1 MFSTDFIFRQQENLV
16 DNQKCQAGFRPLCN
30 KILFHHSFQYA
41 LLSIVVMLV
50 VFAIKEGHWDSIEE
64 MNEVRNVAKMH
75 SVFTM
80 LFMVLVMIWKII
92 LPDLKIIFTSP
103 SEESK
108 TNIETGEK
116 TDIENPPPTYSEVLE
131 ITIENPP
138 PNYSEVAQITIN
150 DIENVTLENVPL
162 ENLPL
167 ENVPLENVSRQ
178 EVAEILASLKMLN
191 PPPKYSEAP
200 QN

>member
-1 MFSTDFIFRQQENLV
+1 M
-16 DNQKCQAGFRPLCN
+16 
-30 KILFHHSFQYA
+30 
-41 LLSIVVMLV
+41 VVMMV
-50 VFAIKEGHWDSIEE
+50 VYAIKEGHWDSIEE

-108 TNIETGEK
+108 TNIETGKK

-138 PNYSEVAQITIN
+138 PNYSEVAQITIK
-150 DIENVTLENVPL
+150 DIENTTLENVPL
-162 ENLPL
+162 
-167 ENVPLENVSRQ
+167 VQDQ
-178 EVAEILASLKMLN
+178 EVAEILASLKMTT

-200 QN
+200 QT

>member
-1 MFSTDFIFRQQENLV
+1 MRVKD
-16 DNQKCQAGFRPLCN
+16 PLY
-30 KILFHHSFQYA
+30 KYFHHFFQYA
-41 LLSIVVMLV
+41 MVSSFVMLV
-50 VFAIKEGHWDSIEE
+50 VYALMEGQFDSTEE

-75 SVFTM
+75 SIFTM
-80 LFMVLVMIWKII
+80 LFLVLVLIFKRIV
-92 LPDLKIIFTSP
+92 PDLKIMISTSP

-108 TNIETGEK
+108 TKIETGEK

-138 PNYSEVAQITIN
+138 PNYSEAAQITIK
-150 DIENVTLENVPL
+150 DIENVSLENV
-162 ENLPL
+162 PL
-167 ENVPLENVSRQ
+167 ENVPLENVPRVQ
-178 EVAEILASLKMLN
+178 ILEVLEIEN

>member
-1 MFSTDFIFRQQENLV
+1 M
-16 DNQKCQAGFRPLCN
+16 
-30 KILFHHSFQYA
+30 
-41 LLSIVVMLV
+41 
-50 VFAIKEGHWDSIEE
+50 EE

-75 SVFTM
+75 SIFTM

-150 DIENVTLENVPL
+150 DIENV
-162 ENLPL
+162 
-167 ENVPLENVSRQ
+167 PLENVSRQ
-178 EVAEILASLKMLN
+178 EVAEIVASLKMLN